1 LWRKREDS
9 GGWSIYIWG
18 FVIPKPLYIDIS
30 KFSGLYPISNCL
42 SSTYISHNMD
52 KYISYIEI

>member
-1 LWRKREDS
+1 MEDS